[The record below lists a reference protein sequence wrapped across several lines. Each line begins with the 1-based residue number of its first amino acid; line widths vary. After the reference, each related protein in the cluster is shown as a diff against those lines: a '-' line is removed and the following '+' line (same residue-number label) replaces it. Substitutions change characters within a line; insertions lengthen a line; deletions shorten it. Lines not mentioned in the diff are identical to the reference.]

1 MREYVIVTDS
11 CCDLNPDQVEA
22 LGLTVIPLSVQFGD
36 QRFYNRPG
44 DGPDLHEFYERLFK
58 GESAQTSAPNVD
70 EFKSYF
76 RPILE
81 AGKDLLYLAFSSA
94 LSATYQNGCI
104 ALDELKEEFPEAKIY
119 AVDTLCA
126 SMGQGMLVDLTVRE
140 KDKGKSIE
148 EVRDFAEATKGRVCH
163 WFTVGNLT
171 QLRRGGRLSPGKAVF
186 GSLLQVK
193 PVLRVDEEGRLV
205 AVTTVKGRKKSIEAL
220 LDKMETLVEAP
231 EGQRIFISQ
240 GDCREETE
248 GLAAMIREKFPV
260 AEVVIGN
267 VGPVIGSHTG
277 KGVIALFFLGKD
289 RRPE

>member
-1 MREYVIVTDS
+1 MREYLIVTDS
-11 CCDLNPDQVEA
+11 CCDLNPDQVEE
-22 LGLTVIPLSVQFGD
+22 LGLIVIPLSVQFGEE
-36 QRFYNRPG
+36 RFYDRPG
-44 DGPDLHEFYERLFK
+44 DGPDLHAFYERLYK

-76 RPILE
+76 RPILQS
-81 AGKDLLYLAFSSA
+81 GKGILYLAFSSA

-104 ALDELKEEFPEAKIY
+104 AIEELREEFPEASIF
-119 AVDTLCA
+119 AVDTQCA
-126 SMGQGMLVDLTVRE
+126 SMGQGLLVDLTVRE
-140 KDKGKSIE
+140 QRKGKTLE
-148 EVRDFAEATKGRVCH
+148 EVRDFAEAAKGRVCH

-205 AVTTVKGRKKSIEAL
+205 AVSAVKGRKKSIEAL
-220 LDKMETLVEAP
+220 LERMEALVEKP

-248 GLAAMIREKFPV
+248 GLAAMIREKLPV

>member
-1 MREYVIVTDS
+1 MADPLVVNDEVVVAPPAFVVVGGGVALNACLVVSYLLVIGVGHAAEE
-11 CCDLNPDQVEA
+11 LAEKYPDRAIRV
-22 LGLTVIPLSVQFGD
+22 
-36 QRFYNRPG
+36 
-44 DGPDLHEFYERLFK
+44 
-58 GESAQTSAPNVD
+58 
-70 EFKSYF
+70 
-76 RPILE
+76 
-81 AGKDLLYLAFSSA
+81 
-94 LSATYQNGCI
+94 
-104 ALDELKEEFPEAKIY
+104 
-119 AVDTLCA
+119 VDTLCA
-126 SMGQGMLVDLTVRE
+126 SMGQGLLVDLTVRE
-140 KDKGKSIE
+140 KGKGKSIE

-260 AEVVIGN
+260 AEVVIGM
-267 VGPVIGSHTG
+267 
-277 KGVIALFFLGKD
+277 FFLGKD

>member
-1 MREYVIVTDS
+1 MRDYVIVTDS
-11 CCDLNPDQVEA
+11 CCDLPQELEKA
-22 LGLTVIPLSVQFGD
+22 MELTVIPLSVLFSTE
-36 QRFYNRPG
+36 RFYNRPG
-44 DGPDLHEFYERLFK
+44 EGPGSHEFYQRLYK
-58 GESAQTSAPNVD
+58 GESAQTSAPNVE
-70 EFKSYF
+70 EFKSAF
-76 RPILE
+76 RPVIQG
-81 AGKDLLYLAFSSA
+81 GKDLLYLGFSSA
-94 LSATYQNGCI
+94 LSATYQNSQL
-104 ALDELKEEFPEAKIY
+104 ALEELREEYPEAKLY
-119 AVDTLCA
+119 GVDTLCA
-126 SMGQGMLVDLTVRE
+126 SLGQGLLVDLVVRE
-140 KDKGKSIE
+140 KRAGKSLE
-148 EVRDFAEATKGRVCH
+148 EVRDFAESTKGRICH

-220 LDKMETLVEAP
+220 LDKMETLVEEP

-248 GLAAMIREKFPV
+248 GLATMIREKFPV